1 MSVVLTL
8 IEAVGVL
15 LAWIALRTFHR
26 RRALARATDLSRE
39 LSESLPDSLAWFS
52 ATPGVDRAE
61 LHVWADGV
69 LGHRGIYRA
78 GDDGL
83 NVEEPED
90 DGGGI
95 GDVRSAE
102 RPTFV
107 APNLIVFPILAGTEK
122 VMHLVLRL
130 HRGLRRRPRAL
141 TMLRAGQAVPRFGTA
156 LGRGITV
163 GELEMAALSC
173 GLTGLAN
180 RMRFTGEVKRLLAAG
195 DALAVVTVGIVGFR
209 RISNTFGYDI
219 ANQLVVAVSRILE
232 DDLTDGVRLV
242 ARLEED
248 TFALLLEGEMVPRAE
263 ALAQKVASVLSGPV
277 KLTSMSV
284 ELRVR
289 AGVGISDAS
298 LRAEEGPTLLRWAEM
313 ALTRAAD
320 TISGHAVYDAD
331 VDRALRRRLLL
342 MGEVRQALDH
352 EDFEMWF
359 QPKLELASGRVVGAE
374 ALIRWQHREL
384 GFIPPD
390 EFISLA
396 ESAGMISEISEQVV
410 EMVVAARRKLTLV
423 HPAAASLEIALNL
436 SPTDLLDVGLPARL
450 QRRVEAAG
458 LPTAML
464 GVEVTEEAVMTEWDM
479 VIGVL
484 SDLAER
490 GFPIYLDDF
499 GTGYSSLSYLR
510 RLPATAL
517 KIDRSF
523 VQHLAGDASDL
534 TIVRSTID
542 LAHDLGMEVVAEGVE
557 DQESYDLLR
566 EFHCDLAQGFHMGRP
581 MPLDDFGAWLGDA
594 DRLRALLGHET
605 SAPVE
610 PEGTVTPVEGVLQDP
625 VSPGRRI

>member
-1 MSVVLTL
+1 MNAALVV
-8 IEAVGVL
+8 IEAVGAV
-15 LAWIALRTFHR
+15 LAWAALRTFRR
-26 RRALARATDLSRE
+26 RRALYRATDLSRE
-39 LSESLPDSLAWFS
+39 LSESLPDALVWFS
-52 ATPGVDRAE
+52 AIPGVTRAE
-61 LHVWADGV
+61 LHVWTDGV
-69 LGHRGIYRA
+69 LGHRGVYRPVE
-78 GDDGL
+78 DGL
-83 NVEEPED
+83 SVSEADEEYAEEIRNLVEPNFLAP
-90 DGGGI
+90 GL
-95 GDVRSAE
+95 VVL
-102 RPTFV
+102 PTLV
-107 APNLIVFPILAGTEK
+107 GTAK
-122 VMHLVLRL
+122 VMHLVLHL
-130 HRGLRRRPRAL
+130 ARGVRWRPPMI
-141 TMLRAGQAVPRFGTA
+141 TMLRARRASPRFDTM

-180 RMRFTGEVKRLLAAG
+180 RMRFTGEVKKLLARG
-195 DALAVVTVGIVGFR
+195 ETLAVVTVGIVGFR
-209 RISNTFGYDI
+209 RISSTFGYDI

-232 DDLTDGVRLV
+232 DDLTEGVRLV

-248 TFALLLEGEMVPRAE
+248 TFALLLDGEMVPRAE
-263 ALAQKVASVLSGPV
+263 SLAQKVASVLSGPV
-277 KLTSMSV
+277 RLTSMSV
-284 ELRVR
+284 EVRVR

-320 TISGHAVYDAD
+320 SISGHAAYDAEI
-331 VDRALRRRLLL
+331 DRALRRRLLL
-342 MGEVRQALDH
+342 MGEVRKALDH
-352 EDFEMWF
+352 GDFEMWF
-359 QPKLELASGRVVGAE
+359 QPKLELATGQVVGAE
-374 ALIRWQHREL
+374 ALIRWRHPQL
-384 GFIPPD
+384 GFVPPD

-410 EMVVAARRKLTLV
+410 EMVVAARRELAEV
-423 HPAAASLEIALNL
+423 HPGVATMEIALNL

-484 SDLAER
+484 NDLAER

-510 RLPATAL
+510 RLPATAV

-523 VQHLAGDASDL
+523 VQHLAEESSDL

-557 DQESYDLLR
+557 DQDSYDLLR
-566 EFHCDLAQGFHMGRP
+566 ELHCDLAQGFHMGRP
-581 MPLDDFGAWLGDA
+581 MPPDDFAAWLGDA

-605 SAPVE
+605 SGPVDG
-610 PEGTVTPVEGVLQDP
+610 EGMAGGVLQDP
-625 VSPGRRI
+625 VVPGRRI

>member
-1 MSVVLTL
+1 MSPPLYLLMVLG
-8 IEAVGVL
+8 AVWAL
-15 LAWIALRTFHR
+15 SALRAINR
-26 RRALARATDLSRE
+26 RRALTAATDLTRD
-39 LSESLPDSLAWFS
+39 LSDSLPDALAWFS

-61 LHVWADGV
+61 LHVWSDGV
-69 LGHRGIYRA
+69 LGHRGIYRSDGGLTVTEFA
-78 GDDGL
+78 GDRSDSGGL
-83 NVEEPED
+83 
-90 DGGGI
+90 
-95 GDVRSAE
+95 RSLEQA
-102 RPTFV
+102 TFV
-107 APNLIVFPILAGTEK
+107 VPGLLVFPILAGTDK
-122 VMHLVLRL
+122 MMHLVLHL
-130 HRGLRRRPRAL
+130 GHGVNWRPPML
-141 TMLRAGQAVPRFGTA
+141 TMARVARSMPRFEGA

-163 GELEMAALSC
+163 GELELAALSC

-180 RMRFTGEVKRLLAAG
+180 RMRFTGEVKRLLAEG
-195 DALAVVTVGIVGFR
+195 DSLAVVTVGIVGFR

-232 DDLTDGVRLV
+232 DDLTAGVSLV

-263 ALAQKVASVLSGPV
+263 SLAQKVASVLSGPV
-277 KLTSMSV
+277 RLTSMSV
-284 ELRVR
+284 EVRVR

-298 LRAEEGPTLLRWAEM
+298 LRAEEGPTLLRWSEM
-313 ALTRAAD
+313 ALTRAAES
-320 TISGHAVYDAD
+320 ISGHAVYDAD
-331 VDRALRRRLLL
+331 VDRALRRRVLL
-342 MGEVRQALDH
+342 MGEVRKALDH

-359 QPKLELASGRVVGAE
+359 QPKLELATGEVVGAE
-374 ALIRWQHREL
+374 ALIRWHHPRL
-384 GFIPPD
+384 GYIPPD

-396 ESAGMISEISEQVV
+396 ESAGMISEISQQVV
-410 EMVVAARRKLTLV
+410 EMVVAARRRLTSL
-423 HPAAASLEIALNL
+423 HPGAAGLEIALNL

-458 LPTAML
+458 VPTAML

-523 VQHLAGDASDL
+523 VQHLADDSADL

-557 DQESYDLLR
+557 DQASYELLR
-566 EFHCDLAQGFHMGRP
+566 DFHCDLAQGFHMGRP
-581 MPLDDFGAWLGDA
+581 MPLDEFVGWLDDA

-605 SAPVE
+605 SRAGEREGAP
-610 PEGTVTPVEGVLQDP
+610 EGVLHDP
-625 VSPGRRI
+625 VAPGRRI